1 MLKGQLLTSFVWPIM
16 VMGALCEGNIE
27 DIGDMSGG
35 YMECEKEYREN
46 REYERGNR
54 REGEKEI

>member
-27 DIGDMSGG
+27 DIGDMSGDIWNVKRNIG
-35 YMECEKEYREN
+35 KI
-46 REYERGNR
+46 GNMIG
-54 REGEKEI
+54 EIGEKEI